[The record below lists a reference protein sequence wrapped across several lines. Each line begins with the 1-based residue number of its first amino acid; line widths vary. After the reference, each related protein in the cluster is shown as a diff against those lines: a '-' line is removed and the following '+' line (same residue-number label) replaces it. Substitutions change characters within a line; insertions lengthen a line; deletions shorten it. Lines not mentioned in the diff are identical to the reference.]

1 VNNILSDL
9 VRILEEEA
17 ALHQDL
23 LSVVLKEREILRS
36 FAVDNLYENNK
47 IKETLILKVRLIEQ
61 ARQHLIAKLYQ
72 TKEGPLTLSQVLEL
86 APEPYKSR
94 FLELKAE
101 LTALMEEVISI
112 TNRNRFL
119 IQYTQNNLN
128 HLYSLIT
135 FYGGKEAIYDEE
147 GRTATESGGGLL
159 ISQNV

>member
-1 VNNILSDL
+1 MNNILSDL

-23 LSVVLKEREILRS
+23 LSIVLKEREIVRS
-36 FAVDNLYENNK
+36 FAVDELYENNK
-47 IKETLILKVRLIEQ
+47 LKETLILKVRLMEQ
-61 ARQHLIAKLYQ
+61 GRQSLIAKLYPA
-72 TKEGPLTLSQVLEL
+72 KEGPLTLSDVLDVS
-86 APEPYKSR
+86 PEPYKSR

-101 LTALMEEVISI
+101 LTALMEEIISI
-112 TNRNRFL
+112 NNRNRFL

-128 HLYSLIT
+128 HLYSLIA

-147 GRTATESGGGLL
+147 GRAAHGSGSGLL